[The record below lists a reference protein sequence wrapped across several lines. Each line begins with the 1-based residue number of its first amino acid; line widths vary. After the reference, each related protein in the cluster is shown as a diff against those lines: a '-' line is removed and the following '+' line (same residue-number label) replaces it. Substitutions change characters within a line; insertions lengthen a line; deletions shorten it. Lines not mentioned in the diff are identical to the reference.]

1 MTTTRM
7 AKDREHSA
15 QQTGI
20 DKEKVIKMIKKSLAI
35 ILCCLSCLYLTSC
48 GKKSDP
54 VFIDPPPLP
63 DYSSYIKLAD
73 YKGLEYELK
82 NDYTI
87 TDDDIKEALEDK
99 LAAAAEF
106 EETETGAE
114 YGNII
119 QLMYTGTVNGKTFDG
134 GSTGSDGNVIRL
146 GSAGYVDG
154 FEEQI
159 KGMKKNETKTIKVTF
174 PEDYGKPELNGK
186 EAEFTVTVLTVM
198 IVKMPEITDAL
209 VKRYTDYKSV
219 ADAEMDI
226 ESILSENAAEAK
238 NNEIYNTVIQQIITK
253 SEYTGYPDGEIDSLI
268 KTAVSAAER
277 NAALENIS
285 VDDYIAKNHPAEN
298 LADFKQIMSEQAKDY
313 MNIRMTLSE
322 IARRENIT
330 ATPEEFT
337 KYKSE
342 FAANNGFENIRDVN
356 LYYKD
361 EDLLIDCIY
370 EKIRDWIIT
379 NSKERR

>member
-1 MTTTRM
+1 
-7 AKDREHSA
+7 
-15 QQTGI
+15 
-20 DKEKVIKMIKKSLAI
+20 MIKKSLAI

-82 NDYTI
+82 NDYTV

-106 EETETGAE
+106 EEIETGAE

-134 GSTGSDGNVIRL
+134 GSTGSDGSVIRL

-198 IVKMPEITDAL
+198 TVKMPEITDAL
-209 VKRYTDYKSV
+209 VKRYTEYKSI

-226 ESILSENAAEAK
+226 KALLSENAAEAK